1 MTTIRVNEVD
11 DDANAVEDEAFVWLR
26 EGRWQSIQ
34 LRQNKQIKWQMP
46 YLLHIQAERSKTTQ
60 YALRVLYGQLSLLA
74 KRNQQQQS
82 HAASVINTTTA
93 LDLISN
99 EMWSNKLEPKMKL
112 AWLLHSLCVL
122 YGVYLL

>member
-46 YLLHIQAERSKTTQ
+46 YLLHIQAEQRQSIKTT
-60 YALRVLYGQLSLLA
+60 LRVLYGQLSLL
-74 KRNQQQQS
+74 RG
-82 HAASVINTTTA
+82 IN
-93 LDLISN
+93 N
-99 EMWSNKLEPKMKL
+99 NKATLRV
-112 AWLLHSLCVL
+112 S
-122 YGVYLL
+122 